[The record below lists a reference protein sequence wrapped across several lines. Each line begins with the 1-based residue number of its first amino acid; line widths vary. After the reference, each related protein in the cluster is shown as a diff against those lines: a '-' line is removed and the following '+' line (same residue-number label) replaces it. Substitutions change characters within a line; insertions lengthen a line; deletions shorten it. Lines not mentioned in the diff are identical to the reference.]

1 MIIIMVCEEQLY
13 QLDRLEEALLVI
25 KYILIEMVSFVQ
37 LITKEVKTGKPPQ
50 PPPPP
55 PLKKEKKTTKEN
67 NIDQKQ
73 NKDKKTVD
81 AVFFLVLSTFN

>member
-25 KYILIEMVSFVQ
+25 KYILIEMDSFVQ

-50 PPPPP
+50 PPPP
-55 PLKKEKKTTKEN
+55 LKKKKTTTIN
-67 NIDQKQ
+67 NIET
-73 NKDKKTVD
+73 KTK
-81 AVFFLVLSTFN
+81 